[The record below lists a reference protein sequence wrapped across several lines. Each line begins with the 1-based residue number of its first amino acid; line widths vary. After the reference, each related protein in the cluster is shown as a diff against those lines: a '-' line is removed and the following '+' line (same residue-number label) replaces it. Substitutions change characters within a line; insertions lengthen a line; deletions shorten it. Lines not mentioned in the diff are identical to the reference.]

1 MSKTIAKLLVILCIP
16 LLAGIGIGYA
26 IKPTQ
31 AAEQTVAGKDGDL
44 PGLQTTAYTPAEEI
58 SKIQDGINNSRR
70 NAITNAVA
78 AVSPTVVGINVIEV
92 RQFKDPFFD
101 SFMFNDP
108 IFKRFFGDRT
118 YEQNVKG
125 LGSGFIISPD
135 GYIVTNDHVAGNAT
149 EITVTFTNGQKLKA
163 EIVGTDQL
171 TDICL
176 LKVDAKNLPSVS
188 LGNSDDVLIG
198 EWAIALGNPFG
209 LFEINDK
216 PTVTVGVISSLG
228 MNLGRVES
236 RVYKDMI
243 ETDAAINGG
252 NSGGPLVN
260 SAGEVIG
267 MNTLIYSGGR
277 SDTYIG
283 YGFAIPINKVK
294 KVVAE
299 LRAKGKVTRDFWTGF
314 EAQPV
319 DGRVARYF
327 GLSRVEGIIVSDV
340 VSDSPAEK
348 SGIKVGDIIL
358 EANETKVNSEQD
370 LIGVLVDARAGDM
383 LKMKVYR
390 DKKTIDVTLKLE
402 RRPA

>member
-1 MSKTIAKLLVILCIP
+1 LVILFIP

-26 IKPTQ
+26 IKPSQ
-31 AAEQTVAGKDGDL
+31 AAQPITEAVEEF
-44 PGLQTTAYTPAEEI
+44 PGIQQAAYEKEDSPSNAQDAI
-58 SKIQDGINNSRR
+58 SNSRQ
-70 NAITNAVA
+70 NAITRAVA
-78 AVSPTVVGINVIEV
+78 AISPAVVGINVIEM
-92 RQFKDPFFD
+92 RQFRDPFFD
-101 SFMFNDP
+101 AFNDP
-108 IFKRFFGDRT
+108 LFRRFFGDRT
-118 YEQNVKG
+118 QQQQVKG

-149 EITVTFTNGQKLKA
+149 EITVTFTNGEKLKA

-176 LKVDAKNLPSVS
+176 LKVDAKNLPSVTF
-188 LGNSDDVLIG
+188 GNSDEILIG

-216 PTVTVGVISSLG
+216 PTVTVGVISSTG
-228 MNLGRVES
+228 MNLGRS
-236 RVYKDMI
+236 DNRIYKDMM
-243 ETDAAINGG
+243 ETDAAINSG

-277 SDTYIG
+277 TDTFVG

-314 EAQPV
+314 ESQSV
-319 DGRVARYF
+319 DARVARYF
-327 GLSRVEGIIVSDV
+327 GLTKVEGIIVSDV
-340 VSDSPAEK
+340 AANSPAEK

-358 EANETKVNSEQD
+358 EANDTKVNAEQD
-370 LIGVLVDARAGDM
+370 LIGALVDARAGDT